1 MGLSQAQKIV
11 GKESSVIRAPD
22 EVSTS
27 DIRHY
32 REIVEGEKESWD
44 TSAAPPTMIMAWAME
59 PLWPEK
65 VKPTEPHE
73 QVLKLLDD
81 AGYGGTMGI
90 SLDQECIK
98 PVRLG
103 DQLSFKVMVVSVSSS
118 EEEAEARKGYMVTL
132 LYTFTNQKGEVVST
146 QTYTILKFK
155 TLAQSS

>member
-1 MGLSQAQKIV
+1 MNPSQVNDLV
-11 GKESSVIRAPD
+11 GKESSTIRAPD

-32 REIVEGEKESWD
+32 RELMEGEKESWNTD
-44 TSAAPPTMIMAWAME
+44 TAPPTMTMVWAME

-65 VKPTEPHE
+65 VEAIEPHE

-81 AGYGGTMGI
+81 AGYVGTMGI
-90 SLDQECIK
+90 ALDQECIK

-103 DQLSFKVMVVSVSSS
+103 DELSFKVKILSASST
-118 EEEAEARKGYMVTL
+118 EEETEAGKGHKVTL
-132 LYTFTNQKGEVVST
+132 LYTFTNQRKEVVSK

-155 TLAQSS
+155 TLAQAS